1 MVENQQE
8 EEAGVTALLPNPST
22 EQQVLLDA
30 VARIYLEHE
39 KWPTWQW
46 LNEMLERD
54 GLDAKSI
61 LASFPRTK
69 SYGYSYVRA
78 LNASPQPLDKVR
90 LTIAGLSQVHDG
102 SVRVTMFIKF
112 VGVLGALRSKIV
124 LDPFGEIQ
132 PTIDKRE
139 VLSMIFPS
147 IAVGDE
153 LLELLTGEPPLW
165 NSQVMHQTD
174 SGWSLLYVPPATRR
188 FAGVNTVNGYFEVF
202 SRLLASDEERS
213 DETIVSPFTLP
224 ASIDYLDAV
233 WQNRFHKSLVVPP
246 GVERSARLAFTAT
259 TIEEADSRLS
269 ALAEL
274 LKNLAVPGTPGV
286 DGHPLERMKSF
297 LSGRL
302 PSEANDRVTN
312 AIDVLDAARR
322 VRVGGQH
329 HGASPVTIA
338 ACARLDIA
346 YPVSDWSKAWSRIQA
361 KVAAAFDA
369 IRDEIQAS
377 E

>member
-1 MVENQQE
+1 MAEDQE
-8 EEAGVTALLPNPST
+8 EEKTGVAALFPSPTT
-22 EQQVLLDA
+22 EQQALLDA

-54 GLDAKSI
+54 GFEATSI
-61 LASFPRTK
+61 LASFPRTT
-69 SYGYSYVRA
+69 SYGYSYLRA
-78 LNASPQPLDKVR
+78 INPSPQPLEKVR
-90 LTIAGLSQVHDG
+90 LTVAGLSQVQDAR
-102 SVRVTMFIKF
+102 VRVSAFIKF
-112 VGVLGALRSKIV
+112 VGVLGTLRSKII

-132 PTIDKRE
+132 PTIDRRE
-139 VLSMIFPS
+139 VLSFIFPS
-147 IAVGDE
+147 IAVGEE
-153 LLELLTGEPPLW
+153 LLELLAGEPPLW

-174 SGWSLLYVPPATRR
+174 SGWSLLYVPPLTRR
-188 FAGVNTVNGYFEVF
+188 FAGVNTIDGYFEVF
-202 SRLLASDEERS
+202 SRFLAAEEERP
-213 DETIVSPFTLP
+213 DETLLSPFTLP
-224 ASIDYLDAV
+224 ASIDFLDAV
-233 WQNRFHKSLVVPP
+233 WQNRFHKPLVVPP

-286 DGHPLERMKSF
+286 DGHPLERMKAF
-297 LSGRL
+297 LLGRL
-302 PSEANDRVTN
+302 PSEASERVTN

-322 VRVGGQH
+322 MRVGGQH

-338 ACARLDIA
+338 ACARLNIA
-346 YPVSDWSKAWSRIQA
+346 YPVSDWSEAWSRIQA
-361 KVAAAFDA
+361 KATAAVDA